1 MALEFTDESRLWI
14 LLSNDPDINLVQSSV
29 KNMLASINT
38 ETCMGCYRYSEF
50 GHLTQQRK
58 AKTRQIEKGKR
69 KKKKKRAKGVENYL

>member
-38 ETCMGCYRYSEF
+38 ETCMGC
-50 GHLTQQRK
+50 
-58 AKTRQIEKGKR
+58 
-69 KKKKKRAKGVENYL
+69 